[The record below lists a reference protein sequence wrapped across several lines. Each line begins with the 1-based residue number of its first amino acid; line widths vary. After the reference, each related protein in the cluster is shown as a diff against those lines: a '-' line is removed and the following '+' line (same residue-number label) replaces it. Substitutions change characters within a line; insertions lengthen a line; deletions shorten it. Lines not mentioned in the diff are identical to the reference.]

1 MPYKY
6 TVHNITYQF
15 DDLKNLLAKA
25 TPFRSGDALA
35 SIAANSYEERI
46 SAQMCLADVPLKSF
60 LNEALIPYEKDEV
73 TRLIIDTHDTDT
85 FTLISSL
92 TVGELRDWLLSNEAD
107 KSTLQKLASGL
118 TPEMIA
124 ATSKL
129 LRNQDLILVA
139 QKCEVVT
146 RFRNTIGLKGRFSTR
161 LQPNHPTDDPKGI
174 AASIIDGLLYS
185 SGDAVIGINPATDSP
200 AHVYTLLQML
210 EGLINKF

>member
-1 MPYKY
+1 
-6 TVHNITYQF
+6 
-15 DDLKNLLAKA
+15 
-25 TPFRSGDALA
+25 
-35 SIAANSYEERI
+35 
-46 SAQMCLADVPLKSF
+46 MCLADVPLKSF

-85 FTLISSL
+85 FALISSL

-129 LRNQDLILVA
+129 MRNQDLILVA

-146 RFRNTIGLKGRFSTR
+146 RFRNTIG
-161 LQPNHPTDDPKGI
+161 
-174 AASIIDGLLYS
+174 
-185 SGDAVIGINPATDSP
+185 
-200 AHVYTLLQML
+200 
-210 EGLINKF
+210 